1 MTDITGL
8 VSPQRRRFAKIES
21 VPVRDFS
28 KRFSR
33 DYQSIFVKDYLEVDK
48 IIILNSQ
55 KYNFLFSVYI
65 PIDSVGLILS
75 YSRAV
80 FLLVIPEG
88 QVFLWQIVI
97 DYGLMKSESV
107 VNTFPIWS
115 SIISNFRLNSRN
127 QGPIK
132 VYCPQGMRIHS

>member
-88 QVFLWQIVI
+88 QVFL
-97 DYGLMKSESV
+97 
-107 VNTFPIWS
+107 
-115 SIISNFRLNSRN
+115 
-127 QGPIK
+127 
-132 VYCPQGMRIHS
+132 